1 MYSLKNK
8 LVLITGASSGIGEA
22 TALAFSREN
31 MKISLVGR
39 NEKRLAA
46 ISKNINEKSQS
57 IAKIFNYDLK
67 KTNKITEL
75 VKEIE

>member
-1 MYSLKNK
+1 MYSLRNK

-39 NEKRLAA
+39 NEKRVSA

-57 IAKIFNYDLK
+57 VAKIFICDLQ
-67 KTNKITEL
+67 KTSKIP
-75 VKEIE
+75 IYIG